1 MPKPKTGMPLDGIVL
16 IDKPLG
22 LSSNAALQKTKR
34 IFNAR
39 KAGHTGSLDPLAT
52 GVLPICFGEATKISA
67 FLLDSDKRYTTTIQ
81 LGQTRSTGDM
91 EGEVLET
98 RPAPKLSTELI
109 EEVLGSFRGDV
120 AQIPPMHSALKH
132 EGTPLY
138 KLARK
143 GISVERKVRH
153 IKIHELLNL
162 GFTEDTLTLDVHC
175 SKGTYIRT
183 LAQDIGEALGCGAHL
198 IDLRRT
204 EVAPFGEHSIYTL
217 ETLTEIASTGSLE
230 ETLLPIDSAIPHWP
244 SLDLSDEQAENLCM
258 GRRVTHDN
266 IPDSD
271 SIRLYR
277 SNGSFLGI
285 GQLHES
291 GLLAAKRLLRTDKVS

>member
-1 MPKPKTGMPLDGIVL
+1 MPKPKTGIPIDGIVL

-22 LSSNAALQKTKR
+22 LSSNIALQKTKR

-67 FLLDSDKRYTTTIQ
+67 FLLDSDKRYRTTIQ
-81 LGQTRSTGDM
+81 LGQTRTTGDM
-91 EGEVLET
+91 EGEVVET
-98 RPAPKLSTELI
+98 RPIPSLDADLI
-109 EEVLGSFRGDV
+109 EATLATFRGDV
-120 AQIPPMHSALKH
+120 SQVPPMHSALKH

-153 IKIHELLNL
+153 IKVYEL
-162 GFTEDTLTLDVHC
+162 TAIEHTSDTLTLDVHC

-183 LAQDIGEALGCGAHL
+183 LAEDIGEALGCGAHL

-204 EVAPFGEHSIYTL
+204 EVSPFKDTAVHSLESL
-217 ETLTEIASTGSLE
+217 ETLAREDNLTG
-230 ETLLPIDSAIPHWP
+230 TLLPIDAAVPDWP
-244 SLDLSDEQAENLCM
+244 KLNLSELQAENLCM
-258 GRRVTHDN
+258 GRRVEHAN

-271 SIRLYR
+271 TIRLYR
-277 SNGSFLGI
+277 SNGDFLGI

-291 GLLAAKRLLRTDKVS
+291 GMLAARRLLRTD

>member
-52 GVLPICFGEATKISA
+52 GVLPICFGEATKISG

-81 LGQTRSTGDM
+81 LGKTRSTGDM

-98 RPAPKLSTELI
+98 RPIPRLSAELI
-109 EEVLGSFRGDV
+109 EATLSEFRGDV
-120 AQIPPMHSALKH
+120 AQVPPMHSALKH

-138 KLARK
+138 KLARQ
-143 GISVERKVRH
+143 GISIERKVRH
-153 IKIHELLNL
+153 IKIFELINL
-162 GFTEDTLTLDVHC
+162 GFTDDTLSLDVHC

-204 EVAPFGEHSIYTL
+204 EVAPFGEYPIYTL
-217 ETLTEIASTGSLE
+217 ETLTEMAASDELKQ
-230 ETLLPIDSAIPHWP
+230 TLLPIDSAIPHWP
-244 SLDLSDEQAENLCM
+244 SLTLTDDQANNLCM
-258 GRRVTHDN
+258 GRRVEYEG

-291 GLLAAKRLLRTDKVS
+291 GLLAPKRLLRTD

>member
-81 LGQTRSTGDM
+81 LGHTRTTGDM
-91 EGEVLET
+91 EGEIVET
-98 RPAPKLSTELI
+98 RPVPELDADKI
-109 EEVLGSFRGDV
+109 EAVLNKFRGDV
-120 AQIPPMHSALKH
+120 EQIPPMHSALKH

-153 IKIHELLNL
+153 IKIYELTALS
-162 GFTEDTLTLDVHC
+162 FTKDTITLDVHC

-204 EVAPFGEHSIYTL
+204 EVSPFDDHTIHTL
-217 ETLTEIASTGSLE
+217 EALTELATAE
-230 ETLLPIDSAIPHWP
+230 ELKQTLLPIDAAIPHWP
-244 SLDLSDEQAENLCM
+244 SLTITNEQADNLCM
-258 GRRVTHDN
+258 GRRVECEN

-277 SNGSFLGI
+277 PDATFLGI

-291 GLLAAKRLLRTDKVS
+291 GLLAAKRLLRTD

>member
-22 LSSNAALQKTKR
+22 LSSNAALQKAKH

-81 LGQTRSTGDM
+81 LGQVRSTGDM
-91 EGEVLET
+91 EGEVIET
-98 RPAPKLSTELI
+98 RPIPELSDAII
-109 EEVLGSFRGDV
+109 EGVLNNFRGDV
-120 AQIPPMHSALKH
+120 EQVPPMHSALKH

-143 GISVERKVRH
+143 GISIERKVRH
-153 IKIHELLNL
+153 IKIYELLNL

-204 EVAPFGEHSIYTL
+204 EVSPFSEHPIYTL
-217 ETLTEIASTGSLE
+217 EALTELVSAGDLKQ
-230 ETLLPIDSAIPHWP
+230 TLLPIDSAIPHWP
-244 SLDLSDEQAENLCM
+244 SLSLTEDQANNLCM
-258 GRRVTHDN
+258 GRRVEHGD

-277 SNGSFLGI
+277 ASGVFLGI

-291 GLLAAKRLLRTDKVS
+291 GLLAAKRLLRTD

>member
-1 MPKPKTGMPLDGIVL
+1 MPKPKTGAPLDGIVL

-22 LSSNAALQKTKR
+22 FSSNTALQKTKR

-52 GVLPICFGEATKISA
+52 GVLPICFGEATKISS
-67 FLLDSDKRYTTTIQ
+67 FLLDSNKRYTTTIQ
-81 LGQTRSTGDM
+81 LGHTRTTGDM
-91 EGEVLET
+91 EGEIVESRAVPELD
-98 RPAPKLSTELI
+98 SDLI
-109 EEVLGSFRGDV
+109 ETVLNKFRGDV
-120 AQIPPMHSALKH
+120 DQVPPMHSALKH

-138 KLARK
+138 KLARQ
-143 GISVERKVRH
+143 GITIERKVRH
-153 IKIHELLNL
+153 IKIFELTAL
-162 GFTEDTLTLDVHC
+162 GFSADTLTLDVHC

-183 LAQDIGEALGCGAHL
+183 LAQDIGEALGCGSHL

-204 EVAPFGEHSIYTL
+204 EVEPFSGHPIYTL
-217 ETLTEIASTGSLE
+217 EQLTELASIGELSQ
-230 ETLLPIDSAIPHWP
+230 TLLPIDAAIPHWP
-244 SLDLSDEQAENLCM
+244 SLTLTQEQAENICM
-258 GRRVTHDN
+258 GRRVEHDK

-277 SNGSFLGI
+277 DNGNFLGI

-291 GLLAAKRLLRTDKVS
+291 GLLAARRLLRTD

>member
-1 MPKPKTGMPLDGIVL
+1 MPKPKTGTPLDGIVL

-52 GVLPICFGEATKISA
+52 GVLPICFGEATKISS
-67 FLLDSDKRYTTTIQ
+67 FLLDSNKRYTTTIQ
-81 LGQTRSTGDM
+81 LGKTRSTGDM

-98 RPAPKLSTELI
+98 RPVPELSAELI
-109 EEVLGSFRGDV
+109 EATLSQFRGDV

-138 KLARK
+138 KLARQ
-143 GISVERKVRH
+143 GISIERKVRH
-153 IKIHELLNL
+153 IKVFELTNL
-162 GFTEDTLTLDVHC
+162 GFTDETLTLDVHC

-204 EVAPFGEHSIYTL
+204 EVEPFGEYPIYTL
-217 ETLTEIASTGSLE
+217 ETLTEMAASGELKQ
-230 ETLLPIDSAIPHWP
+230 TLLPIDSAIPHWP
-244 SLDLSDEQAENLCM
+244 SLSLTDEQADNLCM
-258 GRRVTHDN
+258 GRRVEYEN
-266 IPDSD
+266 MPDSG

-277 SNGSFLGI
+277 SNGDFLGI

-291 GLLAAKRLLRTDKVS
+291 GLLAAKRLLRTD

>member
-1 MPKPKTGMPLDGIVL
+1 MPKPKTGTPLDGIVL

-81 LGQTRSTGDM
+81 LGHTRTTGDM
-91 EGEVLET
+91 EGEIVET
-98 RPAPKLSTELI
+98 RSIPEINPDSI
-109 EEVLGSFRGDV
+109 ERVLTKFRGDIE
-120 AQIPPMHSALKH
+120 QIPPMHSALKH

-143 GISVERKVRH
+143 GITIERKVRH
-153 IKIHELLNL
+153 IKIYELTALN
-162 GFTEDTLTLDVHC
+162 FTNDTITLDVHC

-204 EVAPFGEHSIYTL
+204 EVAPFGDFEIHTL
-217 ETLTEIASTGSLE
+217 EALTALAASGKLKQ
-230 ETLLPIDSAIPHWP
+230 TLLPIDAAIPHWP
-244 SLDLSDEQAENLCM
+244 SLTITDEQADNLCM
-258 GRRVTHDN
+258 GRRVECEN
-266 IPDSD
+266 IPDSN

-277 SNGSFLGI
+277 PDASFLGI

-291 GLLAAKRLLRTDKVS
+291 GLLASKRLLRTD

>member
-1 MPKPKTGMPLDGIVL
+1 MPKPKTGTPLDGIVL

-52 GVLPICFGEATKISA
+52 GVLPICFGEATKISS
-67 FLLDSDKRYTTTIQ
+67 FLLDSNKRYTTTIQ
-81 LGQTRSTGDM
+81 LGKTRSTGDM

-98 RPAPKLSTELI
+98 RPVPTLSAELI
-109 EEVLGSFRGDV
+109 EATLSQFRGDV

-138 KLARK
+138 KLARQ
-143 GISVERKVRH
+143 GISIERKVRH
-153 IKIHELLNL
+153 IKVFELTNL
-162 GFTEDTLTLDVHC
+162 GFTDETLTLDVHC

-204 EVAPFGEHSIYTL
+204 EVEPFGEYPIYTL
-217 ETLTEIASTGSLE
+217 ETLTEMAASGELKQ
-230 ETLLPIDSAIPHWP
+230 TLLPIDSAIPHWP
-244 SLDLSDEQAENLCM
+244 SLSLTDEQADNLCM
-258 GRRVTHDN
+258 GRRVEYEN
-266 IPDSD
+266 MPDSG

-277 SNGSFLGI
+277 SNGDFLGI

-291 GLLAAKRLLRTDKVS
+291 GLLAAKRLLRTD

>member
-1 MPKPKTGMPLDGIVL
+1 MPKPKTGTPLDGIVL

-22 LSSNAALQKTKR
+22 LSSNTALQKTKR

-52 GVLPICFGEATKISA
+52 GVLPICFGEATKISS
-67 FLLDSDKRYTTTIQ
+67 FLLDSNKRYTTTIQ
-81 LGQTRSTGDM
+81 LGFTRTTGDM
-91 EGEVLET
+91 EGEIVET
-98 RPAPKLSTELI
+98 RTVPDLNADAIEKVLSE
-109 EEVLGSFRGDV
+109 FRGDV

-138 KLARK
+138 KLARQ
-143 GISVERKVRH
+143 GITIERKVRH
-153 IKIHELLNL
+153 IKVFELIAL
-162 GFTEDTLTLDVHC
+162 GFTPDTITLDVHC

-183 LAQDIGEALGCGAHL
+183 LAQDIREALGCGAHL

-204 EVAPFGEHSIYTL
+204 EVEPFGGHPIYTL
-217 ETLTEIASTGSLE
+217 KQLTQLAASSELPQI
-230 ETLLPIDSAIPHWP
+230 LLPIDAAIPHWP
-244 SLDLSDEQAENLCM
+244 SITLTQDQAENICM
-258 GRRVTHDN
+258 GRRVDRDD

-277 SNGSFLGI
+277 DNGNFLGI

-291 GLLAAKRLLRTDKVS
+291 GLLAARRLLRTD

>member
-1 MPKPKTGMPLDGIVL
+1 MPKPKTGVPLDGIVL

-22 LSSNAALQKTKR
+22 LSSNAALQKAKR

-52 GVLPICFGEATKISA
+52 GVLPICFGEATKISG

-81 LGQTRSTGDM
+81 LGYTRTTGDM
-91 EGEVLET
+91 EGEIVET
-98 RPAPKLSTELI
+98 RPVPELTTESIEKVLSD
-109 EEVLGSFRGDV
+109 FRGHV
-120 AQIPPMHSALKH
+120 EQIPPMHSALKH

-138 KLARK
+138 KLARQ
-143 GISVERKVRH
+143 GITIERKVRH
-153 IKIHELLNL
+153 IKIFELINL
-162 GFTEDTLTLDVHC
+162 GFTEETLTLDVHC

-204 EVAPFGEHSIYTL
+204 EVMPFGEYPIYTL
-217 ETLTEIASTGSLE
+217 EALTELAASGDLKQ
-230 ETLLPIDSAIPHWP
+230 TLLPIDAAVPLWP
-244 SLDLSDEQAENLCM
+244 SITLTEDQADNLCM
-258 GRRVTHDN
+258 GKRVEHN
-266 IPDSD
+266 EIPDSD

-277 SNGSFLGI
+277 SNGNFLGI

-291 GLLAAKRLLRTDKVS
+291 GLLAAKRLLRTD

>member
-16 IDKPLG
+16 LDKPLG
-22 LSSNAALQKTKR
+22 LSSNAALQRTKR

-81 LGQTRSTGDM
+81 LGYTRSTGDM
-91 EGEVLET
+91 EGEIVEKRSVPELTNESIEKVL
-98 RPAPKLSTELI
+98 SD
-109 EEVLGSFRGDV
+109 FRGDV
-120 AQIPPMHSALKH
+120 EQIPPMHSALKH

-138 KLARK
+138 KLARQ
-143 GISVERKVRH
+143 GITIERKVRH
-153 IKIHELLNL
+153 IKIYELINL
-162 GFTEDTLTLDVHC
+162 GFTKDTLTLDVHC

-204 EVAPFGEHSIYTL
+204 EVSPFGDHPIYSL
-217 ETLTEIASTGSLE
+217 ESLTELAASDDLKQ
-230 ETLLPIDSAIPHWP
+230 TLLPIDAAIPHWP
-244 SLDLSDEQAENLCM
+244 SITLTVEQAVNLCM
-258 GRRVTHDN
+258 GKRVEHDD

-277 SNGSFLGI
+277 GNGDFLGI

-291 GLLAAKRLLRTDKVS
+291 GLLAAKRLLRTD

>member
-1 MPKPKTGMPLDGIVL
+1 MPKPKTGAPLDGIVL

-22 LSSNAALQKTKR
+22 LSSNTALQKTKR

-52 GVLPICFGEATKISA
+52 GVLPICFGEATKISS
-67 FLLDSDKRYTTTIQ
+67 FLLDSNKRYTTTIQ
-81 LGQTRSTGDM
+81 LGHTRTTGDM
-91 EGEVLET
+91 EGEIVESRAVPELN
-98 RPAPKLSTELI
+98 SDLI
-109 EEVLGSFRGDV
+109 ETVLSKFRGDV
-120 AQIPPMHSALKH
+120 DQVPPMHSALKH

-138 KLARK
+138 KLARQ
-143 GISVERKVRH
+143 GITIERKVRH
-153 IKIHELLNL
+153 IKIFELTAL
-162 GFTEDTLTLDVHC
+162 GFTTDTLTLDVHC

-183 LAQDIGEALGCGAHL
+183 LAQDIGEALGCGSHL

-204 EVAPFGEHSIYTL
+204 EVEPFGGYPIYTL
-217 ETLTEIASTGSLE
+217 EQLTELASKNELSQ
-230 ETLLPIDSAIPHWP
+230 TLLPIDAAIPHWP
-244 SLDLSDEQAENLCM
+244 SLTLTQEQAENICM
-258 GRRVTHDN
+258 GRRVEHDK

-277 SNGSFLGI
+277 DNGNFLGI

-291 GLLAAKRLLRTDKVS
+291 GLLAAKRLLRTD

>member
-1 MPKPKTGMPLDGIVL
+1 MPKPKTGVPLDGIVL

-81 LGQTRSTGDM
+81 LGQIRSTGDM

-98 RPAPKLSTELI
+98 RPVPKLSTELI

-153 IKIHELLNL
+153 IKIH
-162 GFTEDTLTLDVHC
+162 
-175 SKGTYIRT
+175 
-183 LAQDIGEALGCGAHL
+183 
-198 IDLRRT
+198 
-204 EVAPFGEHSIYTL
+204 
-217 ETLTEIASTGSLE
+217 
-230 ETLLPIDSAIPHWP
+230 
-244 SLDLSDEQAENLCM
+244 
-258 GRRVTHDN
+258 
-266 IPDSD
+266 
-271 SIRLYR
+271 
-277 SNGSFLGI
+277 
-285 GQLHES
+285 
-291 GLLAAKRLLRTDKVS
+291 

>member
-1 MPKPKTGMPLDGIVL
+1 MPKPKTGTPLDGIVL

-67 FLLDSDKRYTTTIQ
+67 FLLNSDKRYKTTIQ
-81 LGQTRSTGDM
+81 LGHTRTTGDM
-91 EGEVLET
+91 EGEIVES
-98 RPAPKLSTELI
+98 RPVPELSAELI
-109 EEVLGSFRGDV
+109 EIVLTKFRGDV
-120 AQIPPMHSALKH
+120 EQIPPMHSALKH

-138 KLARK
+138 KLARQ
-143 GISVERKVRH
+143 GITIERKVRH
-153 IKIHELLNL
+153 IKIFELINL
-162 GFTEDTLTLDVHC
+162 GFTDDTLTLEVHC

-204 EVAPFGEHSIYTL
+204 EVTPFGDYPIYTL
-217 ETLTEIASTGSLE
+217 ETLTEMAASGDLKQTI
-230 ETLLPIDSAIPHWP
+230 LPIDSAIPHWP
-244 SLDLSDEQAENLCM
+244 SLSLTEDQAENLCM
-258 GRRVTHDN
+258 GRRVEHQD

-277 SNGSFLGI
+277 SNGNFLGI

-291 GLLAAKRLLRTDKVS
+291 GLLAAKRLLRTD

>member
-1 MPKPKTGMPLDGIVL
+1 MPKPKTGVPLDGIVL

-98 RPAPKLSTELI
+98 RPVPKLSTELI

>member
-98 RPAPKLSTELI
+98 RPVPKLSTELI

-217 ETLTEIASTGSLE
+217 ETLTEMASTGSLE
-230 ETLLPIDSAIPHWP
+230 GTLLPIDSAIPHWP